1 MVLLGDEVGG
11 NLDMNGNGHLVGEKF
26 LCEKVCIAQR
36 KSKRRVKYFTVIGL
50 KNLLGETICCIVI
63 IEGK

>member
-36 KSKRRVKYFTVIGL
+36 KATTKSKHFTVLGL
-50 KNLLGETICCIVI
+50 TNLLGEPIFCIVTI
-63 IEGK
+63 KEK